1 MLFILA
7 GIDCAIA
14 YRPEAALPQTPLLY
28 WLKCFTDS
36 GATSGS
42 HEARQLQLA
51 MPNGPS
57 PSQDQHSLPMRLTH
71 GAVLTAVKL
80 AHDAARAAAAAA
92 EAAAESATAA
102 TAERAAAK
110 VAETAAAAAAE
121 AATAAFLS
129 VRDVQEMLEM
139 VMLEAVPA
147 SHEGVANVA
156 GSAVFVFLTQGAA
169 AGNAALD
176 QAMLEFRQRS

>member
-1 MLFILA
+1 M
-7 GIDCAIA
+7 
-14 YRPEAALPQTPLLY
+14 LY

-36 GATSGS
+36 GANSGF

-51 MPNGPS
+51 MHNGPS
-57 PSQDQHSLPMRLTH
+57 PSQDQHSLPMQLTH

-80 AHDAARAAAAAA
+80 ARDAARAAAAAACVTAAAAAEAA

-102 TAERAAAK
+102 AAARAAATA
-110 VAETAAAAAAE
+110 AETAAAAAAE

-129 VRDVQEMLEM
+129 VKDVQEMLEM

-156 GSAVFVFLTQGAA
+156 GSAVFACLTGGPA
-169 AGNAALD
+169 AGTAVLD
-176 QAMLEFRQRS
+176 GAMLRLRQGS